1 MSHGRTWAYPQI
13 SGVHWCPRDR
23 VRDSGIHRVQQ
34 RHLQRALQRRQGSCF
49 LVSSMIL
56 TRCPAGGWR
65 VLLWAGMHN
74 KGDWDHR
81 SEETST
87 LCQYDKGDHGI
98 SQFSKLSSEFLFP
111 ESVREAMDSWSP
123 LLERCQLPVSSQKFN
138 PGCTRRNLQYFFKVW
153 LWKNIFAER
162 RLGKTAPLCLTL
174 QQPQSNTVPANP
186 KKSGLTS
193 TDFSFDQRF

>member
-1 MSHGRTWAYPQI
+1 M
-13 SGVHWCPRDR
+13 HWCPRDR

-49 LVSSMIL
+49 LVNSMIL
-56 TRCPAGGWR
+56 TQCPLGGRR

-87 LCQYDKGDHGI
+87 MCQYDKGEQGI
-98 SQFSKLSSEFLFP
+98 SEFSKLSSEFLFP
-111 ESVREAMDSWSP
+111 ESVWEAMDSWSP
-123 LLERCQLPVSSQKFN
+123 LLERCQLPVSFQKSN
-138 PGCTRRNLQYFFKVW
+138 PGCTRRNLQHFFKVW
-153 LWKNIFAER
+153 LWKHIFAGR
-162 RLGKTAPLCLTL
+162 KLGKTAPLCLTL
-174 QQPQSNTVPANP
+174 RLPQSNTVPANP

-193 TDFSFDQRF
+193 TDLVSICVFSSTIRWNFACSQVQ

>member
-1 MSHGRTWAYPQI
+1 MKEFELNPQI

-23 VRDSGIHRVQQ
+23 VWDSGIHRVQQ

-49 LVSSMIL
+49 LVNSMML
-56 TRCPAGGWR
+56 TQCPLGGRR

-87 LCQYDKGDHGI
+87 MCQYDKGEQGI

-111 ESVREAMDSWSP
+111 ESVWEAMDSWSP
-123 LLERCQLPVSSQKFN
+123 LLERCQLPVSFQKSN
-138 PGCTRRNLQYFFKVW
+138 PGCTKRNLQ
-153 LWKNIFAER
+153 
-162 RLGKTAPLCLTL
+162 
-174 QQPQSNTVPANP
+174 
-186 KKSGLTS
+186 
-193 TDFSFDQRF
+193 